1 LRLLLLLLA
10 LVWLLGNLSPPQL
23 LTGLLRLLWPLRKLG
38 LDCQPLALRLSLTL
52 RYAADYRGR
61 KLADWRDELRLQ
73 LTTDVPEK
81 VVPVRLSDV
90 ALQRIDWLALG
101 VVLLLLILIRMG
113 L

>member
-1 LRLLLLLLA
+1 
-10 LVWLLGNLSPPQL
+10 
-23 LTGLLRLLWPLRKLG
+23 
-38 LDCQPLALRLSLTL
+38 
-52 RYAADYRGR
+52 
-61 KLADWRDELRLQ
+61 